1 MAVSCMPEFKKQ
13 IDNIA
18 PSPARRQS
26 HAIRDPMANGVSG
39 FAADRAVC
47 SVSLALEFA
56 SVPARALGCLS

>member
-1 MAVSCMPEFKKQ
+1 MFAILRRSFPRLS
-13 IDNIA
+13 
-18 PSPARRQS
+18 SPHRRQS

-56 SVPARALGCLS
+56 SVPARVWVVFPTR